1 MAINKAILIGN
12 LGAKPEVRYVSQDRP
27 VATFN
32 LATTET
38 YKNKEGQRVDST
50 EWHSIE
56 MWDGLARI
64 ADQYLDKGS
73 KVYIEGKIKTDKWED
88 KETGQPKSRTKILAL
103 NMTMLSPRNETNQS
117 SSSESAPDANA
128 YDDSSDGDL
137 PF

>member
-12 LGAKPEVRYVSQDRP
+12 LGAKPEVKYVSQDRP

-32 LATTET
+32 LATTES
-38 YKNKEGQRVDST
+38 YKNKEGQRVDNT
-50 EWHSIE
+50 EWHSVE

-64 ADQYLDKGS
+64 AEQYLDKGS

-88 KETGQPKSRTKILAL
+88 KDTGQPRSRTKILAL
-103 NMTMLSPRNETNQS
+103 NMTMLSPRNDGSQTQENPS
-117 SSSESAPDANA
+117 MGGENLVDDNSEE
-128 YDDSSDGDL
+128 DL